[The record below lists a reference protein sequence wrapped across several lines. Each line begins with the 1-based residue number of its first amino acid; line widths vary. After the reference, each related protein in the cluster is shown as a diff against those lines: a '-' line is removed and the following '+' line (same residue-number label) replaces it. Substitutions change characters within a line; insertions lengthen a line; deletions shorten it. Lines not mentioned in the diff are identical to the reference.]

1 MRNLAKGAAIAAF
14 GLAFGFGGMIV
25 SSEANAETVIRY
37 SPWLP
42 AQHSIHEGVIRP
54 WIAQVEA
61 VTEGRVKVE
70 FLPAAV
76 GRPAEQYDVVTEGL
90 ADMGVILP
98 GYTPGRFPLLDLGE
112 MALLSDDAAV
122 LGPAFYRIYTEHLA
136 DIDLLS
142 RAHVLTIFAT
152 TPNHVVTNTKI
163 IESLSDF
170 QGLRM
175 RAPTAASISIIDA
188 IGAVPVQRPV
198 SEMYELASTGIVDGT
213 FFASTAVVDWN
224 LEALLPYMTRIPGG
238 IGQPTMAFLINQE
251 KWDSI
256 SEEDRSAI
264 MKISGE
270 ALAAVAGGNYAASE
284 TAARDKLLNA
294 GVTIEPASDQLLDEL
309 REALAPVEAQWV
321 EAARGAGLAD
331 PAAVLEQFRADLAA
345 AEAAKAN

>member
-1 MRNLAKGAAIAAF
+1 MRNFAKGAAIAAL
-14 GLAFGFGGMIV
+14 GLACGFGGVFV
-25 SSEANAETVIRY
+25 SSAANAETVIRY

-90 ADMGVILP
+90 ADMGIILP
-98 GYTPGRFPLLDLGE
+98 GYTPGRFPLLDMGE

-122 LGPAFYRIYTEHLA
+122 LGPAFYRAYVNHLA
-136 DIDLLS
+136 DIDQLS
-142 RAHVLTIFAT
+142 RAHVLTIFST
-152 TPNHVVTNTKI
+152 TPNHVVTGTKV

-170 QGLRM
+170 RGLRL
-175 RAPTAASISIIDA
+175 RAPTAASLGIIDA

-224 LEALLPYMTRIPGG
+224 LEALLPYMTHIPGG
-238 IGQPTMAFLINQE
+238 IGQPTMAFLINKD

-256 SEEDRSAI
+256 SEEDRAAI
-264 MKISGE
+264 MEISGE
-270 ALAAVAGGNYAASE
+270 ALAEVAGVNYAASE
-284 TAARDKLLNA
+284 TAAREKLLKA
-294 GVTIEPASDQLLDEL
+294 GVTIEPASEELLEEL
-309 REALAPVEAQWV
+309 RAALGPVEAAWI
-321 EAARGAGLAD
+321 EAAKEAGLED
-331 PAAVLEQFRADLAA
+331 PAGVLAQFREDLAA
-345 AEAAKAN
+345 VEAAKAD